1 MSARALVRT
10 GGLWQ
15 FLAKRFS
22 NAPQRISLY
31 RTTYP
36 KEVEMLHRTSAAAR
50 VSDHPSRAGPSR
62 GIRFGGVMLALSVAA
77 TAGAQT
83 AKPQADLLTAAVPRA
98 DSDTKPADSAAS
110 TTTAA
115 AALPKWFDELAVN
128 AFVSTGYVY
137 NNNRPGTGANSYRVF
152 DFNDN
157 SFNLDVAELV
167 VQIAASKPND
177 AGFRIDFAAG
187 NSIPQITK
195 TQDQTAAQVDL
206 QQAFASYI
214 APFGS
219 GLRFDVGK
227 FVTHLGYEVIEGYD
241 GYNDNYSRSIL
252 FGYAI
257 PFTHTGVKASY
268 AFSSKVAGMVEVVNG
283 WDLLRD
289 NNRSKSLGAQLT
301 LTPVTPLTV
310 FLNWIGGA
318 ELENDNHTNRNV
330 FDVVAILKP
339 TTRLTLG
346 VNGDY
351 GKENGTSAVNPGSDA
366 TWKGIA
372 GYATFALTNKFSVAL
387 RGETFRDE
395 DGVRLGTG
403 TNATLS
409 EVTFTP
415 AYKFTDHV
423 LLRGEVRYDKANQPI
438 LTKRGTLA
446 DKQTTVGANVIFV
459 Y

>member
-1 MSARALVRT
+1 M
-10 GGLWQ
+10 
-15 FLAKRFS
+15 
-22 NAPQRISLY
+22 
-31 RTTYP
+31 
-36 KEVEMLHRTSAAAR
+36 HRTSAAAR
-50 VSDHPSRAGPSR
+50 VSVPPSRAGPSR
-62 GIRFGGVMLALSVAA
+62 RIRFTGAVFALSIAA
-77 TAGAQT
+77 SAITEAAKAQGAQ
-83 AKPQADLLTAAVPRA
+83 LIAVAPSSA
-98 DSDTKPADSAAS
+98 DSGKAPADSATSA
-110 TTTAA
+110 TTAA
-115 AALPKWFDELAVN
+115 AALPKWFEELAVN
-128 AFVSTGYVY
+128 AFVSTAYQY
-137 NNNRPGTGANSYRVF
+137 NSNRPATGATSYRVF

-177 AGFRIDFAAG
+177 AGFRVDFAAG

-195 TQDQTAAQVDL
+195 TQDQNAAQFDL

-214 APFGS
+214 APLGS

-227 FVTHLGYEVIEGYD
+227 FVTHMGYELIEGYD

-289 NNRSKSLGAQLT
+289 NNRSKSVGAQLA
-301 LTPVTPLTV
+301 LTPVAPLTV

-318 ELENDNHTNRNV
+318 ELANDNHTNRNV
-330 FDVVAILKP
+330 FDVVAIVKP
-339 TTRLTLG
+339 TKSVTLG

-351 GKENGTSAVNPGSDA
+351 GIEDGTSAVNPGSDA

-372 GYATFALTNKFSVAL
+372 GYATLAMTSKFSVAL
-387 RGETFRDE
+387 RGETFHDE

-403 TNATLS
+403 TKATLS

-423 LLRGEVRYDKANQPI
+423 VLRGEVRYDTANQPI

>member
-1 MSARALVRT
+1 MH
-10 GGLWQ
+10 G
-15 FLAKRFS
+15 
-22 NAPQRISLY
+22 
-31 RTTYP
+31 
-36 KEVEMLHRTSAAAR
+36 TSAAAR
-50 VSDHPSRAGPSR
+50 VSVPPSRAGPSR
-62 GIRFGGVMLALSVAA
+62 NIHRGGLMLVLWFAA
-77 TAGAQT
+77 TANAQT
-83 AKPQADLLTAAVPRA
+83 ATPPRPDLLAAALPRA
-98 DSDTKPADSAAS
+98 DSAATNADSAAS
-110 TTTAA
+110 TIAAA
-115 AALPKWFDELAVN
+115 AALPKWFDDLAVN
-128 AFVSTGYVY
+128 AFVSTAYVY
-137 NNNRPGTGANSYRVF
+137 NGNRPATGANSYRVF

-177 AGFRIDFAAG
+177 AGFRVDFAAG
-187 NSIPQITK
+187 NSIPQISK
-195 TQDQTAAQVDL
+195 TQDQTAAQFDL

-214 APFGS
+214 APIGS

-227 FVTHLGYEVIEGYD
+227 YVTHLGYELIEGYD

-268 AFSSKVAGMVEVVNG
+268 AFSSRVAAMLEVVNG

-289 NNRSKSLGAQLT
+289 NNRSKSLGAQLS

-310 FLNWIGGA
+310 LLNWIGGA
-318 ELENDNHTNRNV
+318 EIENDNHTRRNV

-339 TTRLTLG
+339 TKTLTLG

-351 GKENGTSAVNPGSDA
+351 GIENGTSAVNPGSDA

-372 GYATFALTNKFSVAL
+372 GYATLAFTDKFSVAL
-387 RGETFRDE
+387 RGEVLLDE

-403 TNATLS
+403 TRTTLS
-409 EVTFTP
+409 EGTFTP
-415 AYKFTDHV
+415 VYKFTDHV

-438 LTKRGTLA
+438 LNKRGTLA

>member
-1 MSARALVRT
+1 
-10 GGLWQ
+10 
-15 FLAKRFS
+15 
-22 NAPQRISLY
+22 
-31 RTTYP
+31 
-36 KEVEMLHRTSAAAR
+36 MLHRIFGVAR
-50 VSDHPSRAGPSR
+50 VSVPPSRAGPSR
-62 GIRFGGVMLALSVAA
+62 WTRLGGALLALSVATIGQQA
-77 TAGAQT
+77 KAQGAQ
-83 AKPQADLLTAAVPRA
+83 LVAAVPSRTDSGKARA
-98 DSDTKPADSAAS
+98 DSVAS
-110 TTTAA
+110 TTKAA
-115 AALPKWFDELAVN
+115 AALPKWFDDLAVN
-128 AFVSTGYVY
+128 AFVSTAYEY
-137 NNNRPGTGANSYRVF
+137 NGNRPTTGASSYRVF

-177 AGFRIDFAAG
+177 AGFRVDFDAG

-195 TQDQTAAQVDL
+195 TQDQTAAQFDL
-206 QQAFASYI
+206 KQAFASYI
-214 APFGS
+214 APLGS

-227 FVTHLGYEVIEGYD
+227 FVTHMGYEVIEGYD

-289 NNRSKSLGAQLT
+289 NNRSKSVGAQLT
-301 LTPVTPLTV
+301 LTPVAPLQV
-310 FLNWIGGA
+310 LLNWIGGP
-318 ELENDNHTNRNV
+318 ELANDNHTNRNV
-330 FDVVAILKP
+330 FDLVAILKP
-339 TTRLTLG
+339 TNTLTLG

-351 GKENGTSAVNPGSDA
+351 GKENGTSLVNPGSDA

-372 GYATFALTNKFSVAL
+372 GYATLALTNKFSVAL
-387 RGETFRDE
+387 RGETFHDE

-403 TNATLS
+403 TRATLS
-409 EVTFTP
+409 EGTFTP
-415 AYKFTDHV
+415 TYKFTDHV
-423 LLRGEVRYDKANQPI
+423 LLRGEARYDKANQPI

-446 DKQTTVGANVIFV
+446 DTQTTVAANVIFV

>member
-1 MSARALVRT
+1 L
-10 GGLWQ
+10 
-15 FLAKRFS
+15 
-22 NAPQRISLY
+22 
-31 RTTYP
+31 
-36 KEVEMLHRTSAAAR
+36 
-50 VSDHPSRAGPSR
+50 
-62 GIRFGGVMLALSVAA
+62 LALSVATIGQQA
-77 TAGAQT
+77 KAQGAQ
-83 AKPQADLLTAAVPRA
+83 LVAAVPSRTDSGKARA
-98 DSDTKPADSAAS
+98 DSVAS
-110 TTTAA
+110 TTKAA
-115 AALPKWFDELAVN
+115 AALPKWFDDLAVN
-128 AFVSTGYVY
+128 AFVSTAYEY
-137 NNNRPGTGANSYRVF
+137 NGNRPTTGASSYRVF

-177 AGFRIDFAAG
+177 AGFRVDFAAG

-195 TQDQTAAQVDL
+195 TQDQTAAQFDL

-214 APFGS
+214 APLGS

-227 FVTHLGYEVIEGYD
+227 FVTHMGYEVIEGYD

-289 NNRSKSLGAQLT
+289 NNRSKSVGAQLT
-301 LTPVTPLTV
+301 LTPVAPLQV
-310 FLNWIGGA
+310 LLNWIGGP
-318 ELENDNHTNRNV
+318 ELANDNHTNRNV
-330 FDVVAILKP
+330 FDLVAILKP
-339 TTRLTLG
+339 TNTLTLG

-351 GKENGTSAVNPGSDA
+351 GKENGTSLVNPGSDA

-372 GYATFALTNKFSVAL
+372 GYATLALTNKFSVAL
-387 RGETFRDE
+387 RGETFHDE

-403 TNATLS
+403 TRATLS
-409 EVTFTP
+409 EGTFTP
-415 AYKFTDHV
+415 TYKFTDHV
-423 LLRGEVRYDKANQPI
+423 LLRGEARYDKANQPI

-446 DKQTTVGANVIFV
+446 DTQTTVAANVIFV

>member
-1 MSARALVRT
+1 M
-10 GGLWQ
+10 
-15 FLAKRFS
+15 
-22 NAPQRISLY
+22 
-31 RTTYP
+31 
-36 KEVEMLHRTSAAAR
+36 HRTFASAR
-50 VSDHPSRAGPSR
+50 VSAPPSRAGPLVISLAAAT
-62 GIRFGGVMLALSVAA
+62 LALLAAA
-77 TAGAQT
+77 TAGGQT
-83 AKPQADLLTAAVPRA
+83 PAPQLTHSLATPLGDSAKTRA
-98 DSDTKPADSAAS
+98 DTDTKPADTAAA
-110 TTTAA
+110 TTKAA

-128 AFVSTGYVY
+128 AFVSTAYEY
-137 NNNRPGTGANSYRVF
+137 NGNRPTSGASSYRVF
-152 DFNDN
+152 DFSDN
-157 SFNLDVAELV
+157 SFNLDVAEVV

-177 AGFRIDFAAG
+177 AGFRVDFAAG

-195 TQDQTAAQVDL
+195 TQDQTAAEFDL

-214 APFGS
+214 APLGS

-268 AFSSKVAGMVEVVNG
+268 AFSSKVAGMVDVVNG

-289 NNRSKSLGAQLT
+289 NNHSKSVGAQLT
-301 LTPVTPLTV
+301 LTPIVPLQV
-310 FLNWIGGA
+310 VLNWIGGP
-318 ELENDNHTNRNV
+318 ELANDNHSKRNV
-330 FDVVAILKP
+330 FDVVAIFKP
-339 TTRLTLG
+339 TNTLTLG

-351 GKENGTSAVNPGSDA
+351 GTEDGTSLVNPGSDA

-372 GYATFALTNKFSVAL
+372 GYATLALTNKFSVAL

-409 EVTFTP
+409 EGTLTP

>member
-1 MSARALVRT
+1 MH
-10 GGLWQ
+10 
-15 FLAKRFS
+15 
-22 NAPQRISLY
+22 RIL
-31 RTTYP
+31 
-36 KEVEMLHRTSAAAR
+36 AAAR
-50 VSDHPSRAGPSR
+50 VSVPPSRAGPSLMISL
-62 GIRFGGVMLALSVAA
+62 GAAMLALSVAA
-77 TAGAQT
+77 IAGGQT
-83 AKPQADLLTAAVPRA
+83 VKPPLTHSLATSLTDSGKARA
-98 DSDTKPADSAAS
+98 DTDTKPADTAAS
-110 TTTAA
+110 ATKAA
-115 AALPKWFDELAVN
+115 AALPKWFDDLAVN
-128 AFVSTGYVY
+128 AFVSTAYEY
-137 NNNRPGTGANSYRVF
+137 NGNRPTSGASSYRVF

-177 AGFRIDFAAG
+177 AGFRVDFDAG

-195 TQDQTAAQVDL
+195 TQDQTAAEFDL

-214 APFGS
+214 APLGS

-289 NNRSKSLGAQLT
+289 NNHSKSVGAQLS
-301 LTPVTPLTV
+301 LTPIAPLSV
-310 FLNWIGGA
+310 LLNWIGGP
-318 ELENDNHTNRNV
+318 ELANNNHSNRNV
-330 FDVVAILKP
+330 FDLVAILKP
-339 TTRLTLG
+339 TNTLTLG
-346 VNGDY
+346 LNGDY
-351 GKENGTSAVNPGSDA
+351 GKENGTSLVNPGSDA

-372 GYATFALTNKFSVAL
+372 GYATLALTNKFSVAL
-387 RGETFRDE
+387 RGETFHDE

-403 TNATLS
+403 TRATLS
-409 EVTFTP
+409 EGTFTP

-423 LLRGEVRYDKANQPI
+423 ILRGEVRYDKANQSI
-438 LTKRGTLA
+438 LNKRGTLA
-446 DKQTTVGANVIFV
+446 DKQTTLGANVIFV

>member
-1 MSARALVRT
+1 MAQGAQLV
-10 GGLWQ
+10 
-15 FLAKRFS
+15 
-22 NAPQRISLY
+22 
-31 RTTYP
+31 
-36 KEVEMLHRTSAAAR
+36 AAAPSH
-50 VSDHPSRAGPSR
+50 SDSVRAPD
-62 GIRFGGVMLALSVAA
+62 SVAS
-77 TAGAQT
+77 T
-83 AKPQADLLTAAVPRA
+83 AK
-98 DSDTKPADSAAS
+98 
-110 TTTAA
+110 AA
-115 AALPKWFDELAVN
+115 AALPKWFDELSVN
-128 AFVSTGYVY
+128 AFVSTAYEY
-137 NNNRPGTGANSYRVF
+137 NSNRPASGASSFRVF

-177 AGFRIDFAAG
+177 AGFRVDFATG

-195 TQDQTAAQVDL
+195 TQDQNANQFDL

-214 APFGS
+214 APIGS

-227 FVTHLGYEVIEGYD
+227 FVTHMGYELIEGYD

-268 AFSSKVAGMVEVVNG
+268 AFTSKVAGMVEVVNG
-283 WDLLRD
+283 WDLFRD
-289 NNRSKSLGAQLT
+289 NNRSKSVGAQLT
-301 LTPVTPLTV
+301 LTPVSPLIV
-310 FLNWIGGA
+310 YLNYIGGP
-318 ELENDNHTNRNV
+318 ELANDNHTKRNV

-339 TTRLTLG
+339 TSTLTLG

-351 GKENGTSAVNPGSDA
+351 GKEDGTSLVNPGSDA

-372 GYATFALTNKFSVAL
+372 GYATVAVTNKFSVAF

-403 TNATLS
+403 TRSTLS
-409 EVTFTP
+409 EGTFTP
-415 AYKFTDHV
+415 SYKFTDHV
-423 LLRGEVRYDKANQPI
+423 VLRGEVRYDKANQPI
-438 LTKRGTLA
+438 FTKRDAVA

>member
-1 MSARALVRT
+1 M
-10 GGLWQ
+10 
-15 FLAKRFS
+15 
-22 NAPQRISLY
+22 
-31 RTTYP
+31 
-36 KEVEMLHRTSAAAR
+36 HRTSAAAR
-50 VSDHPSRAGPSR
+50 VSAPPSRAGPSR
-62 GIRFGGVMLALSVAA
+62 RIRFTGAVFALSVAA
-77 TAGAQT
+77 SAIAEEAKAQGAQ
-83 AKPQADLLTAAVPRA
+83 LIAVAPSRA
-98 DSDTKPADSAAS
+98 DSGKAPADSATSA
-110 TTTAA
+110 TAAA
-115 AALPKWFDELAVN
+115 AALPKWFEELAVN
-128 AFVSTGYVY
+128 AFVSTAYQY
-137 NNNRPGTGANSYRVF
+137 NSNRPTTGATSYRVF

-177 AGFRIDFAAG
+177 AGFRVDFAAG

-195 TQDQTAAQVDL
+195 TQDQNAAQFDL

-214 APFGS
+214 APLGS

-227 FVTHLGYEVIEGYD
+227 FVTHMGYELIEGYD

-268 AFSSKVAGMVEVVNG
+268 AFSSKVAGMIEVVNG

-289 NNRSKSLGAQLT
+289 NNRSKSVGAQLT
-301 LTPVTPLTV
+301 LTPVAPLTV

-318 ELENDNHTNRNV
+318 ELANDNHTNRSV
-330 FDVVAILKP
+330 FDLVAIVKP
-339 TTRLTLG
+339 TKSLTLG

-351 GKENGTSAVNPGSDA
+351 GTENGTSAVNPGADA

-372 GYATFALTNKFSVAL
+372 GYATIAMTSKFSVAL
-387 RGETFRDE
+387 RGETFHDE

-403 TNATLS
+403 TKATLS

-423 LLRGEVRYDKANQPI
+423 VLRGEVRYDTANQPI

>member
-1 MSARALVRT
+1 
-10 GGLWQ
+10 
-15 FLAKRFS
+15 
-22 NAPQRISLY
+22 
-31 RTTYP
+31 
-36 KEVEMLHRTSAAAR
+36 
-50 VSDHPSRAGPSR
+50 
-62 GIRFGGVMLALSVAA
+62 MLALSVATIGQEAKAQAAQLVA
-77 TAGAQT
+77 TA
-83 AKPQADLLTAAVPRA
+83 PSRA
-98 DSDTKPADSAAS
+98 DSGKAPADNKDS
-110 TTTAA
+110 TAKAA
-115 AALPKWFDELAVN
+115 AALPKWFDDLAVN
-128 AFVSTGYVY
+128 AFVSSAYEY
-137 NNNRPGTGANSYRVF
+137 NGNRPTNGASSYRVF

-177 AGFRIDFAAG
+177 AGFRVDFDAG

-195 TQDQTAAQVDL
+195 TQDQTAAQFDL
-206 QQAFASYI
+206 KQAFASYI
-214 APFGS
+214 APLGS

-289 NNRSKSLGAQLT
+289 NNRSKSVGAQLT
-301 LTPVTPLTV
+301 LTPVAPLQV
-310 FLNWIGGA
+310 LLNWIGGP
-318 ELENDNHTNRNV
+318 ELANNNHSNRNV
-330 FDVVAILKP
+330 FDLVAIFKP
-339 TTRLTLG
+339 TSTLTLG
-346 VNGDY
+346 ANGDY
-351 GKENGTSAVNPGSDA
+351 GKENGTSLVNPGSDA

-372 GYATFALTNKFSVAL
+372 GYATLALTNKFSVAL
-387 RGETFRDE
+387 RGETFHDE

-403 TNATLS
+403 TRATLS
-409 EVTFTP
+409 EGTFTP
-415 AYKFTDHV
+415 TFKFTDHV
-423 LLRGEVRYDKANQPI
+423 LLRGEARYDKANQPI

-446 DKQTTVGANVIFV
+446 DTQTTVAGNVIFV